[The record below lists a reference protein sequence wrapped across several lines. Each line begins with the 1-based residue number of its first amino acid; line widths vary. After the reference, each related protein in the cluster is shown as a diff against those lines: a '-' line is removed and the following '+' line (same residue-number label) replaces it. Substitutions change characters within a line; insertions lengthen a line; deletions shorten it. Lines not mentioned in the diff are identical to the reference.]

1 LNFKFGHDVRDTTY
15 VHNYT
20 LWYVVIVTVRFEEE
34 ILTSQKIGDVHGN
47 NSADS
52 KVIIGSS
59 TFDQV
64 QAQLNN
70 QLSHPPLEAAEVT
83 TAAQKPENST
93 VKPRLTFS
101 GVDHSC
107 VHRHQLL
114 FLRTGVNSEGKGLR
128 RGR

>member
-1 LNFKFGHDVRDTTY
+1 MANLTEERLKEMEEEMN
-15 VHNYT
+15 
-20 LWYVVIVTVRFEEE
+20 RFEEE

-101 GVDHSC
+101 GTVAPPPPPPPPPE
-107 VHRHQLL
+107 QEQIGPKLPENL
-114 FLRTGVNSEGKGLR
+114 AFPL
-128 RGR
+128 